1 MHGAEFRR
9 GAYSGGGGVAMITA
23 GVDVG
28 STYTKVSILADG
40 KVVGYAVVP
49 TGADAEAAAA
59 ECLKRALE
67 MAGLKRPDVQY
78 IVSTGYG
85 RKLVQLTIANESVS
99 EIMANA
105 AGTRFIA
112 ADKGIRTILDIGG
125 QDTKIISLDA
135 KGNMVKFQMNDRC
148 AAGTG
153 RFLEVMAR
161 VLEIPLDQL
170 GPESLKSKNPVTIS
184 STCTVF
190 AKSEVASMLAR
201 RVPKEDIAAGIHKSM
216 AERMAIMARK
226 VGVVERVFFDG
237 GPARNIGMRK
247 AMEDELKVKLV
258 VPEMPQIVTSIGAAR
273 IAAERAAAKG
283 AG

>member
-1 MHGAEFRR
+1 MHGAGLRR
-9 GAYSGGGGVAMITA
+9 GADAGGGGVAVITA

-67 MAGLKRPDVQY
+67 MARLKRPDVQY

>member
-1 MHGAEFRR
+1 
-9 GAYSGGGGVAMITA
+9 MITA